1 LQQPAFERVDRQGE
15 SLLPLVTG
23 ETERLHDQIHAEMT
37 FHAAYQPLR
46 ALRTERWKYIPP
58 LRRLRAPRA
67 RQLRRQRQQGDPGR
81 ERVGRAALPEEQL
94 FDLLLDPAEAR
105 DLSGDPARA
114 SLLEDLRARLLGWME
129 QTSDPLLDGDIEPP
143 PGTVSNDP
151 SQGSPNDPLN
161 VAHGQPAATL

>member
-15 SLLPLVTG
+15 SLRPLVTG
-23 ETERLHDQIHAEMT
+23 ETERLHDQIYAEMT

-46 ALRTERWKYIPP
+46 ALRTERWKYI
-58 LRRLRAPRA
+58 RRF
-67 RQLRRQRQQGDPGR
+67 GDY
-81 ERVGRAALPEEQL
+81 ERPVLANCDDSASKEILVENGWGEQHFPEEQL

-105 DLSGDPARA
+105 DLSGDPAHA

-129 QTSDPLLDGDIEPP
+129 ETSDPLLEGDIEPA

-161 VAHGQPAATL
+161 VTHGQPAATL